1 MQLTQRC
8 NACNA
13 AWLPFTVLH
22 ASSLNGKSYEIC
34 KSSHCVICTYKCNLH
49 FIDLSRNVAQTE
61 RGRAQEGKRYAD
73 TVRTG
78 TICGDGT
85 VGLRSVDHKSKRYA
99 AAHSPNVASCEMLP
113 LLLSLPQPKP
123 QPQSLP
129 ASSRVAA
136 INFHT
141 QTTQLAACSLCR
153 LPLAGCNATAAAAA
167 AANKLRIDLRD
178 LWHSSKINLNKRCVL
193 VSTLSSL
200 SYTSSTSVS
209 FLSSPPLEKCKFYM
223 KIKEYKKA
231 KVVEA
236 KGRRHAA
243 CGKWQATLLAASQVF

>member
-1 MQLTQRC
+1 M
-8 NACNA
+8 
-13 AWLPFTVLH
+13 LH

-49 FIDLSRNVAQTE
+49 FIDLSRNVAQTGRGKE
-61 RGRAQEGKRYAD
+61 RERARERERYED

-113 LLLSLPQPKP
+113 LLLSLPQPQP

-167 AANKLRIDLRD
+167 AAANKLRIDLRD

-200 SYTSSTSVS
+200 SYSSLFFPSRKMQI
-209 FLSSPPLEKCKFYM
+209 LHENKR
-223 KIKEYKKA
+223 I
-231 KVVEA
+231 
-236 KGRRHAA
+236 
-243 CGKWQATLLAASQVF
+243 

>member
-1 MQLTQRC
+1 M
-8 NACNA
+8 
-13 AWLPFTVLH
+13 
-22 ASSLNGKSYEIC
+22 
-34 KSSHCVICTYKCNLH
+34 
-49 FIDLSRNVAQTE
+49 
-61 RGRAQEGKRYAD
+61 
-73 TVRTG
+73 
-78 TICGDGT
+78 
-85 VGLRSVDHKSKRYA
+85 GLRSVDHKSKRYA

-113 LLLSLPQPKP
+113 LLLSLPQP

-153 LPLAGCNATAAAAA
+153 LPLAGCNATAAA
-167 AANKLRIDLRD
+167 NKLRIDLRD

-209 FLSSPPLEKCKFYM
+209 SLSSSPLGKCKFYM

-231 KVVEA
+231 KVVET
-236 KGRRHAA
+236 KGRLHAA

>member
-1 MQLTQRC
+1 M
-8 NACNA
+8 
-13 AWLPFTVLH
+13 
-22 ASSLNGKSYEIC
+22 
-34 KSSHCVICTYKCNLH
+34 
-49 FIDLSRNVAQTE
+49 
-61 RGRAQEGKRYAD
+61 
-73 TVRTG
+73 
-78 TICGDGT
+78 
-85 VGLRSVDHKSKRYA
+85 GLRSVDHKSKRYA

-113 LLLSLPQPKP
+113 LLLSLPQS
-123 QPQSLP
+123 QPLP

-167 AANKLRIDLRD
+167 ANKLRIDLRD
-178 LWHSSKINLNKRCVL
+178 LWHSSKINLNKRWVL

-209 FLSSPPLEKCKFYM
+209 SLSSPPLEKCKFYM
-223 KIKEYKKA
+223 KIKECKKA
-231 KVVEA
+231 KVVET
-236 KGRRHAA
+236 KGRLHAA